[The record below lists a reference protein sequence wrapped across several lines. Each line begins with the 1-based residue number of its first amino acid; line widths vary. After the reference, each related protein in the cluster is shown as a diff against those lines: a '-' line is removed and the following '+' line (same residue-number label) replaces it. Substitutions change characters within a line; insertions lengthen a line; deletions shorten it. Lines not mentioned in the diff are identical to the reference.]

1 MLCTEIVSD
10 IQNNFCTYNMFSP
23 CSAKRRASDKD
34 LPVRSTGGS
43 KRIVM
48 PQNMFYDS
56 KIVEQNNKQTKRNIY
71 CTRLYGVKV

>member
-1 MLCTEIVSD
+1 MTSNKLD
-10 IQNNFCTYNMFSP
+10 
-23 CSAKRRASDKD
+23 
-34 LPVRSTGGS
+34 STGGS

>member
-1 MLCTEIVSD
+1 MKKLQALISLEMMTSNKLD
-10 IQNNFCTYNMFSP
+10 
-23 CSAKRRASDKD
+23 
-34 LPVRSTGGS
+34 STGGS